1 MKRFNGLV
9 VGLGLLAAGTI
20 GGVAFAATHGSAL
33 STSTPQSVPQSGS
46 LGRFSAMMGGAGA
59 GSSSGFSGMMASAM
73 NQYMGNTHAAMG
85 YVGSGGGGMM
95 GAASGS
101 VWTPAQVAKLV
112 QQSEQGVTIDRT
124 TNTITYHSTQDLL
137 VPLAAP
143 AALHIKGM
151 QWEIDGLINPKV
163 VVPQG
168 AQITVDL
175 VNADQGYM
183 HGFEVT
189 TARPPFREMA
199 MMQGPAAFSGAFIMP
214 ILPETSQGQYHR
226 STQFTA
232 TTAGTYYYICP
243 VPGHAAQGMAGQ
255 FVVA

>member
-1 MKRFNGLV
+1 
-9 VGLGLLAAGTI
+9 
-20 GGVAFAATHGSAL
+20 
-33 STSTPQSVPQSGS
+33 
-46 LGRFSAMMGGAGA
+46 
-59 GSSSGFSGMMASAM
+59 
-73 NQYMGNTHAAMG
+73 
-85 YVGSGGGGMM
+85 M

-112 QQSEQGVTIDRT
+112 QQSEHGVTIDRT

-232 TTAGTYYYICP
+232 TKAGTYSYICP

-255 FVVA
+255 FVVS